1 MRVSVRNVL
10 IALFA
15 FTGMFVAGSERTL
28 GAESYDLTH
37 DRWQAQWIAVPGISG
52 QSYGVYHFRRT
63 MQLASK
69 PGRFVIHVSGDN
81 RYQLYVNGALVSWG
95 PARSDLTHW
104 NYETV
109 DIAPQLTTGKN
120 VLAAVVWND
129 GPYKAVA
136 QNTNETGFLLQADR
150 PEDAAVNTN
159 KSWKCVQDKA
169 YAAQPLPRD
178 QMTGYYALAANE
190 RFDAYRYP
198 WGWRQVSYDDAA
210 WLNAREIS
218 PGSPRDGR
226 DSPNRWMLV
235 ERPIPLEELKPE
247 RIASVRRAEGVKPPD
262 GFPEK
267 AAAVTIPAHTT
278 ASLLLDQTYLTTGY
292 PELTVSGGKDSTIAI
307 RYAETLYISKEPTD
321 KGNRSDI
328 DGKKFYGSFDTY
340 IADGGSRRVY
350 RPLSWRTWRYIKLDI
365 TTEDQPL
372 TIDDFHG
379 VFSAYPF
386 VRKASFRVD
395 DSKANAEI
403 QKILDTGWR
412 TARLCAHETYM
423 DCPYYEQLQY
433 AGDARIQM
441 MISLYM
447 TGDARLMRNGIALLN
462 SSRTAEGATYSR
474 APSYLQQ
481 YIPPFSLWW
490 IGMVHDYWMYVD
502 DPAFVKEMLP
512 GVEAVLSFY
521 SRYQKPDGSLRRMPW
536 WNFVDWV
543 KQWPEGVPPA
553 EADGSSSAA
562 LDLQLVLAYQWAAD
576 LEEALASP
584 ARAGE
589 YREAAEKLKSTV
601 LVSDWDATRGIFA
614 DQPSHRTYSQQVNTL
629 AVLAHVVPNEQARGI
644 IQKIVND
651 TSLAQASIY
660 FRAYMNSTLREV
672 GLGSQ
677 YLEMLGPWRE
687 MLGDGLTTWAEWN
700 GSDARSDCHAWG
712 ASPNID
718 LFRTLAGI
726 ESAAPGFSKVRI
738 APNPGT
744 LPHVVASM
752 PHPAGEIRVDLHQGK
767 QLVADV
773 ELPPG
778 IGGQFVWDGASHP
791 LQPGRNHLE
800 LPPAGGT
807 ARGLH

>member
-1 MRVSVRNVL
+1 LFPGEALLRTSIRTAL
-10 IALFA
+10 IASFLFA
-15 FTGMFVAGSERTL
+15 GLLGRAS
-28 GAESYDLTH
+28 GAEPYDLVH
-37 DRWQAQWIAVPGISG
+37 DRWPAQWIAAPGVFG
-52 QSYGVYHFRRT
+52 QSYGVYHFRRAIELT
-63 MQLASK
+63 SK
-69 PGRFVIHVSGDN
+69 PDHFVIHVSGDN

-104 NYETV
+104 YYETV

-150 PEDAAVNTN
+150 PENAAVNTN

-169 YAAQPLPRD
+169 YAPQLIPKG
-178 QMTGYYALAANE
+178 QIIGYYALGANE

-198 WGWRQVSYDDAA
+198 WGWRDVSYNDAS
-210 WLNAREIS
+210 WLNAIEIG
-218 PGSPRDGR
+218 PGAPRDSR

-247 RIASVRRAEGVKPPD
+247 RIASVRRAEGIKPPD
-262 GFPEK
+262 GFPK
-267 AAAVTIPAHTT
+267 KQAPVTVPAHTT

-292 PELTVSGGKDSTIAI
+292 PELTMSGGKDSILTI
-307 RYAETLYISKEPTD
+307 RYAETLYTGTNPID
-321 KGNRSDI
+321 KGNRSGI
-328 DGKKFYGSFDTY
+328 EGKTFYGYFDTY
-340 IADGGSRRVY
+340 ISDGGSRRVY
-350 RPLSWRTWRYIKLDI
+350 RPLYWRTWRYIKLDI

-379 VFSAYPF
+379 EFSAYPF
-386 VRKASFRVD
+386 VRKASLTVED
-395 DSKANAEI
+395 PKINTEI

-447 TGDARLMRNGIALLN
+447 TGDSRLMRNGIALLN

-474 APSYLQQ
+474 APSHLQQ

-490 IGMVHDYWMYVD
+490 IGMVHDYWMYVN
-502 DPAFVKEMLP
+502 DPGFVKEMLP

-521 SRYQKPDGSLRRMPW
+521 ERYQKPDGSLRRMPW

-553 EADGSSSAA
+553 AADGSSSAA

-576 LEEALASP
+576 LEKSLASR
-584 ARAGE
+584 ARASE
-589 YREAAEKLKSTV
+589 YRAAAEKLKATV
-601 LVSDWDATRGIFA
+601 LVSDWDAARGIFA
-614 DQPSHRTYSQQVNTL
+614 DQPSHRTYSQQANTL
-629 AVLAHVVPNEQARGI
+629 AVLARIVPPEQARGI
-644 IQKIVND
+644 VQKVVND
-651 TSLAQASIY
+651 NSLAQASIY
-660 FRAYMNSTLREV
+660 FRAYMNATLREV
-672 GLGSQ
+672 GLGGE
-677 YLEMLGPWRE
+677 YLAMLGPWRD
-687 MLGDGLTTWAEWN
+687 MMGDGLTTWAEWN

-712 ASPNID
+712 ASPNIE

-744 LPHVVASM
+744 LRHVIASM
-752 PHPAGEIRVDLHQGK
+752 PHPAGEIRVDLRQP
-767 QLVADV
+767 VVDID
-773 ELPPG
+773 LPVG
-778 IGGQFVWDGASHP
+778 IEGQFVWDGISHP
-791 LQPGRNHLE
+791 LHPGRNRLK
-800 LPPAGGT
+800 LAIAGQGV
-807 ARGLH
+807 H